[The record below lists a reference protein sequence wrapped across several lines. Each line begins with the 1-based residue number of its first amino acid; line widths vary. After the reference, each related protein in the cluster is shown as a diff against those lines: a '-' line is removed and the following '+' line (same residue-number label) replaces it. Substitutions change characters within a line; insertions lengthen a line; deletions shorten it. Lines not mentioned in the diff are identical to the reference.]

1 MSKPLRPI
9 IYPSFDAQIGLTGGI
24 YFTVAVTVE
33 RYLTVCQPFYH
44 VSHKWSAW
52 RYVAPI
58 VILAFLYNMPKFF
71 ELR

>member
-1 MSKPLRPI
+1 M
-9 IYPSFDAQIGLTGGI
+9 QIGLTGGI

-52 RYVAPI
+52 RYIAPI
-58 VILAFLYNMPKFF
+58 VILAFAYNMPKFF

>member
-1 MSKPLRPI
+1 M
-9 IYPSFDAQIGLTGGI
+9 
-24 YFTVAVTVE
+24 AVTVE

>member
-1 MSKPLRPI
+1 MSKPLGPI
-9 IYPSFDAQIGLTGGI
+9 ISPSFDAQIGLTGGI